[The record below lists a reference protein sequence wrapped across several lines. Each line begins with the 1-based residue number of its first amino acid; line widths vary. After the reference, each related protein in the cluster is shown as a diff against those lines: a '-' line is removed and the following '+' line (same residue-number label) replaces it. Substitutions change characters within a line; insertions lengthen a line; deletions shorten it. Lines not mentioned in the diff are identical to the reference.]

1 MTYAVAWREGA
12 EPQYAGRLELT
23 ARSVDLA
30 GTAAAARESRRR
42 IFYDELVRVQVERH
56 RREGRE
62 NRPALV
68 LECRNG
74 TRLEIT
80 PVAGAGALHELTER
94 VAAARR
100 KAVARDERAP
110 RP

>member
-1 MTYAVAWREGA
+1 MTYAVAWREDSQ
-12 EPQYAGRLELT
+12 PRYAGRLELT
-23 ARSVDLA
+23 ARSLDLA

-42 IFYDELVRVQVERH
+42 IFYEELVRVQVERE

-68 LECRNG
+68 LVCRNG

-80 PVAGAGALHELTER
+80 PVAGPGALHELTER
-94 VAAARR
+94 VAAAQR
-100 KAVARDERAP
+100 KAMARGERAP